1 MVHKIVYKSSVSRDL
16 RHIDPK
22 RAGRILSEIKEV
34 LDKNPR
40 AGEPLSG
47 EFKGLYKLRI
57 GEYRVIYAKINDTL
71 LVLLIRHRS
80 KVYA

>member
-16 RHIDPK
+16 KHIDPK
-22 RAGRILSEIKEV
+22 RAARLLSEIKEI
-34 LDKNPR
+34 LDKNPD

-57 GEYRVIYAKINDTL
+57 GEYRVIYTKIDGTL
-71 LVLLIRHRS
+71 LVLRIRHRS
-80 KVYA
+80 KAYE